1 MTITLTLTDGTTSID
16 LYNTTA
22 HTVRPGGLIIGAPE
36 RFETWGGNSSQRD
49 GKTLVS
55 VNNGTLPITI
65 LDDISGSTADEVET
79 NYQAVAAMLRRGSLA
94 TTDGW
99 GAQVQLQY
107 KANSSSTTYYFDVLS
122 GFIERDHRV
131 ESALLQ
137 KKFTMRA
144 CVISLTCQP
153 YAYGPISESHENYI
167 ANPSFELDG
176 AGGGAPGDSWAEY
189 NSGPGGGVLT
199 FETADCIYG
208 LQSLKIL
215 HNAGGDYYGTVCA
228 TFACASAESTGR
240 ISLYG
245 KIIAPGETFY
255 IGIYDV
261 TNSAWINSGILEWG
275 AADSSWTRK
284 TATFTKPV
292 TCVAFWVRLYFAG
305 SAGATILVDG
315 LYLHPSQANDNIFWL
330 SSRNLINHRDNG
342 IGHINYLDIYAV
354 PGTEAAELR
363 LAGSAGE
370 YELRSRGDPDLYVHN
385 YEAED
390 GALGTGVTSVA
401 DATYASA
408 GYKARKEANP
418 AADWVDTSVITVN
431 SNLVQQGG
439 KVRVLLF
446 WIGTGAGTAT
456 FQLRVLLRY
465 GATPLN
471 VAGKESTVL
480 SSSTAATHR
489 GVHDCGVF
497 HIPPVAVPRNGE
509 ANEYQWVIQHK
520 IVVGDPA
527 GIYLYVD
534 NIEVLPVEEGYC
546 ILTDDNVLDS
556 IVKPP
561 SPPFCKLVTA
571 TDDSSDYSQS
581 VETMALGQPLLVEP
595 TKQNRIYWRSAAS
608 NCAIATTAA
617 LRAKIRPRYR
627 I

>member
-1 MTITLTLTDGTTSID
+1 MTITLVLTDGTESIN
-16 LYNTTA
+16 LYGTTA
-22 HTVRPGGLIIGAPE
+22 HKVRPGGLIIGAPE
-36 RFETWGGNSSQRD
+36 RVETWGGNSPQRD
-49 GKTLVS
+49 GKTLVA

-65 LDDISGSTADEVET
+65 LDDISGSTADEMET
-79 NYQAVAAMLRRGSLA
+79 NYQAVAAMLRRGTLA
-94 TTDGW
+94 SRDGW
-99 GAQVQLQY
+99 GAQIQLQY
-107 KANSSSTTYYFDVLS
+107 KADTSTTTYYFDVLS
-122 GFIERDHRV
+122 GFIERDHRA
-131 ESALLQ
+131 ESAQLQ
-137 KKFTMRA
+137 VKNRMKS

-153 YAYGPISESHENYI
+153 YAYGPTSESHQNYI

-176 AGGGAPGDSWAEY
+176 AGGGAPGDSWTEAGAGTWVASFDTV
-189 NSGPGGGVLT
+189 NFV
-199 FETADCIYG
+199 YG
-208 LQSLKIL
+208 LQSLKLVYSASDKYL
-215 HNAGGDYYGTVCA
+215 HSATIVCA
-228 TFACASAESTGR
+228 AAASTGYAEAWGR
-240 ISLYG
+240 SVSGGNLNMSVFDI
-245 KIIAPGETFY
+245 TH
-255 IGIYDV
+255 
-261 TNSAWINSGILEWG
+261 SAWIPYGLTGWNEGDGVW
-275 AADSSWTRK
+275 RK
-284 TATFTKPV
+284 KGGTFSKPV
-292 TCVAFWVRLYFAG
+292 NCLAIRVSFFFEANPAEANL
-305 SAGATILVDG
+305 DG
-315 LYLHPSQANDNIFWL
+315 IYCNPVQAAAPVFWL
-330 SSRNLINHRDNG
+330 SGCDLINHRDNG
-342 IGHINYLDIYAV
+342 VGHINYLDIYAV

-363 LAGSAGE
+363 LAGSEGE
-370 YELRSRGDPDLYVHN
+370 YELRTRGDPDLYVHN